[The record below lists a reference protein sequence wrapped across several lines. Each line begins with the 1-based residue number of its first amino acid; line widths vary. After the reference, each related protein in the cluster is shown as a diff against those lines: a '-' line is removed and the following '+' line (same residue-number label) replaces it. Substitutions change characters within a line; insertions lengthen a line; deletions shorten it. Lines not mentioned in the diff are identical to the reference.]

1 MYTNDF
7 VFADAATAD
16 GDGGAGAGAATP
28 SPIKSMWTN
37 GIAGAQISNLDKS
50 IENERKEAK
59 KTEINES
66 MKESPSQEE
75 IRLFGFRMANRC
87 EFGFDLNTNFQ

>member
-1 MYTNDF
+1 MHSKRNIEMYTNDF

-37 GIAGAQISNLDKS
+37 GIAGA
-50 IENERKEAK
+50 
-59 KTEINES
+59 
-66 MKESPSQEE
+66 
-75 IRLFGFRMANRC
+75 
-87 EFGFDLNTNFQ
+87 